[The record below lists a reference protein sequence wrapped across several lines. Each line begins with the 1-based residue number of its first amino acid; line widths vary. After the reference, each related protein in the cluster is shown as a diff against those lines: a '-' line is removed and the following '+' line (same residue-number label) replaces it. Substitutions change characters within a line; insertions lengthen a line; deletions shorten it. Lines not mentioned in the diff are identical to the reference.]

1 MIVEPDCWE
10 THNQTKKNLSKTATR
25 NQQHT
30 FVNIYAS
37 THTVYTV
44 DMYIHTSKYAQADI
58 FKNNTVG
65 QSQQHSSTGISAFKP
80 QRWLSCDFAAKLC
93 P

>member
-1 MIVEPDCWE
+1 MIVDD
-10 THNQTKKNLSKTATR
+10 
-25 NQQHT
+25 QQHT

-44 DMYIHTSKYAQADI
+44 CVDMCIHTSKYAQEDI
-58 FKNNTVG
+58 FKNNTARKIQQHWN
-65 QSQQHSSTGISAFKP
+65 QSQPQSTKSAFKP
-80 QRWLSCDFAAKLC
+80 QMTCCDFAAKLC